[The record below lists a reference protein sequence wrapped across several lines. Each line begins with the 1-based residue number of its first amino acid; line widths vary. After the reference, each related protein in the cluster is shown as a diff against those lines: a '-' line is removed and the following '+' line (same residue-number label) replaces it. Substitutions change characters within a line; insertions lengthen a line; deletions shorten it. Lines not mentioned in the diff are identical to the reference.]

1 MSEVYLIS
9 LISEKYKL
17 RHNKFVKPVDLTLT
31 ISEKIPTFPG
41 SPQPHFIEWAELK
54 KDRYNL
60 EMLFLSSH
68 TGTHIDAPYH
78 FLKRGKKIHQI
89 PPRRFLC
96 EAILIKIKSGPAC
109 GISKSDITKYEREY
123 GTIPNGA
130 TVLFATGWNDILSRK
145 DFFEHNPG
153 LEKSA
158 ARYLASKNINLVGID
173 SPNIDVG
180 TNAKFSAHHILLAN
194 DVLILENLCNLSK
207 IKSTKFRLAALPLKL
222 NGATGSPV
230 RAVAF

>member
-1 MSEVYLIS
+1 M
-9 LISEKYKL
+9 
-17 RHNKFVKPVDLTLT
+17 KPLDLTLA

-54 KDRYNL
+54 KDKYNL
-60 EMLFLSSH
+60 EMIFLSSH
-68 TGTHIDAPYH
+68 TGTHVDAPYH

-89 PPRRFLC
+89 PPRRFLR
-96 EAILIKIKSGPAC
+96 EAILIRIKSGQSYR
-109 GISKSDITKYEREY
+109 ISKSDITKYERKH
-123 GTIPNGA
+123 GAIPNGA
-130 TVLFATGWNDILSRK
+130 TVLFATGWNDNLDRK

-153 LEKSA
+153 LGESA
-158 ARYLASKNINLVGID
+158 AKYLALKKTNLVGID
-173 SPNIDVG
+173 SPSIDVG

-194 DVLILENLCNLSK
+194 DVLILENLCNLGK
-207 IKSTKFRLAALPLKL
+207 IRKTKFRLAAFPLKL